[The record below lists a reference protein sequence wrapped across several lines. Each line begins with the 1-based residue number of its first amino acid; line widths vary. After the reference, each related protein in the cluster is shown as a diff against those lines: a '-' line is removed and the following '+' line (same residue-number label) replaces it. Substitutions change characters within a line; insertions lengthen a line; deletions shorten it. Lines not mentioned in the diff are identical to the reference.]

1 MITRMFCLGQQVA
14 TMLIVTQM
22 INHFQEALLPYVVK
36 KAYAQVKF
44 LLVV

>member
-1 MITRMFCLGQQVA
+1 MITVLFSLGQQVA

-36 KAYAQVKF
+36 KAYSQVKIPF
-44 LLVV
+44 VV